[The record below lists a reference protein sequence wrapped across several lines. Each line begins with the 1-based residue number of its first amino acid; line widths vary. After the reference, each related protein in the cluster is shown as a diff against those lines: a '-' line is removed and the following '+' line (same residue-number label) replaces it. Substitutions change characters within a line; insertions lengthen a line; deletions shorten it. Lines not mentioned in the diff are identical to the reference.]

1 MKGHES
7 LLENIKSI
15 GGKVDHES
23 HEITRKERPRKFT
36 RKKRGLKDLSFIQ
49 SSNLPSLREVYPR
62 AKRRAQDKLFQS
74 SNHMSQDLKG
84 FTLIELTIVIALMM
98 ILYAIATP
106 SLRNLAP
113 SSRLKSSA
121 REIQSLLTYARD
133 IAMTENVGY
142 IVVFDLDEQQY
153 WLTSSENFDAENAA
167 SSLATASSS
176 AISRAQQNTS
186 VSEEGS
192 SEGEIS
198 PARTAMIA
206 GIPRKAATGVEI
218 SAINITHDYR
228 KPLAS
233 VSLANSSSANISSN
247 SSSNP
252 EFNSTEVTTGTEYIL
267 FTPKGTS
274 EDMVLYLQDKIGKMM
289 SVRVK
294 RGTGQVSIRKESQ
307 DAMDQSRR

>member
-1 MKGHES
+1 MLK
-7 LLENIKSI
+7 NINQPI
-15 GGKVDHES
+15 GGKGW
-23 HEITRKERPRKFT
+23 KERRMN
-36 RKKRGLKDLSFIQ
+36 GGKDFSSIQ
-49 SSNLPSLREVYPR
+49 SSNLPS
-62 AKRRAQDKLFQS
+62 FQS
-74 SNHMSQDLKG
+74 SNHISILKSKEPKG

-133 IAMTENVGY
+133 VAMTENVGY
-142 IVVFDLDEQQY
+142 LVIFDLDEQQY
-153 WLTSSENFDAENAA
+153 WLISSENFDSENAT
-167 SSLATASSS
+167 SSLVTASSF
-176 AISRAQQNTS
+176 ATSRSQQNTS

-198 PARTAMIA
+198 SFRTAMIA
-206 GIPRKAATGVEI
+206 GIPRKPATGVEI
-218 SAINITHDYR
+218 AAINITHDY
-228 KPLAS
+228 
-233 VSLANSSSANISSN
+233 SSSANISPD

-274 EDMVLYLQDKIGKMM
+274 EDMVLYLQDKTGKMM

-294 RGTGQVSIRKESQ
+294 KETGQVSVKKESQ
-307 DAMDQSRR
+307 DISQSQDFRS